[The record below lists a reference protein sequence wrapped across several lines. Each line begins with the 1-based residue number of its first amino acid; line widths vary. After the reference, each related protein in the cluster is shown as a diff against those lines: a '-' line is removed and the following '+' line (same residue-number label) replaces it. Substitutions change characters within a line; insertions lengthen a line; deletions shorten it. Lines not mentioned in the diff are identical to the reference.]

1 MTDHV
6 LVPVD
11 ASPLS
16 EQAVEFAL
24 EEYADDATITVLHV
38 IDFVEAGYGAPMEA
52 SLPGYWED
60 WYETEKENAEE
71 LFANLQS
78 MADDYDVTL
87 ATETVMGQPARS
99 IVEFADSEPIDHVVM
114 GSHGRSGVSR
124 ILLGSVAETV
134 LRRAHCPVTI
144 VR

>member
-6 LVPVD
+6 LVPID

-16 EQAVEFAL
+16 ERAVEFAL

-38 IDFVEAGYGAPMEA
+38 LDFVEAGYGAPMEA

-60 WYETEKENAEE
+60 WYETEEANAEQ
-71 LFANLQS
+71 LFADAQET
-78 MADDYDVTL
+78 ADEYGVTL
-87 ATETVMGQPARS
+87 ETETVMGRPARS
-99 IVEFADSEPIDHVVM
+99 IVEFTETEPVDHVVM

>member
-6 LVPVD
+6 LVPTD

-16 EQAVEFAL
+16 ERALTFAL
-24 EEYADDATITVLHV
+24 EEYAEEAEITLLHV
-38 IDFVEAGYGAPMEA
+38 FDFVDAGYGAPMEA

-60 WYETEKENAEE
+60 WYETQEEQAEE
-71 LFANLQS
+71 LFADAQET
-78 MADDYDVTL
+78 ADEYGVTL
-87 ATETVMGQPARS
+87 RTETAVGRPARS
-99 IVEFADSEPIDHVVM
+99 IVEFAETETVDHVVM

-124 ILLGSVAETV
+124 MLLGSVAETV
-134 LRRAHCPVTI
+134 LRRAPCPVTV